1 MIKLITIDLDGTLL
15 DNEKKISD
23 NNKKAIKRCHD
34 NDIKIVLSTGRPING
49 VMRYLE
55 ELGLTTKNDYVICY
69 NGAKTFNVG
78 TNEMVLSSTID
89 GKIVKELYNKSKE
102 LDVDFHAFRFNEEL
116 ITPKANPYTD
126 VEATINKIDYHLFD
140 FNNIKDDDLFLKAMM
155 VSSDENVT
163 RIIPITKEIYGN
175 DYSVLR
181 SAKIFLEFLN
191 KNSDKGQALLGLAK
205 YLNIKVDETMA
216 IGDAGNDIPMIK
228 MAGIGVAMENSFP
241 EVKECADFITLS
253 NLNDGVS
260 YAINKF
266 VFGE

>member
-1 MIKLITIDLDGTLL
+1 
-15 DNEKKISD
+15 
-23 NNKKAIKRCHD
+23 
-34 NDIKIVLSTGRPING
+34 
-49 VMRYLE
+49 
-55 ELGLTTKNDYVICY
+55 
-69 NGAKTFNVG
+69 
-78 TNEMVLSSTID
+78 
-89 GKIVKELYNKSKE
+89 
-102 LDVDFHAFRFNEEL
+102 
-116 ITPKANPYTD
+116 
-126 VEATINKIDYHLFD
+126 
-140 FNNIKDDDLFLKAMM
+140 MM

-191 KNSDKGQALLGLAK
+191 KNTDKGQALLGLAK

-228 MAGIGVAMENSFP
+228 MAGVGVAMENSFP

>member
-1 MIKLITIDLDGTLL
+1 MVC
-15 DNEKKISD
+15 
-23 NNKKAIKRCHD
+23 KR
-34 NDIKIVLSTGRPING
+34 
-49 VMRYLE
+49 
-55 ELGLTTKNDYVICY
+55 
-69 NGAKTFNVG
+69 
-78 TNEMVLSSTID
+78 
-89 GKIVKELYNKSKE
+89 
-102 LDVDFHAFRFNEEL
+102 VDFPLPFG
-116 ITPKANPYTD
+116 PSKA
-126 VEATINKIDYHLFD
+126 
-140 FNNIKDDDLFLKAMM
+140 M

-191 KNSDKGQALLGLAK
+191 KNTDKGQALLGLAK

-228 MAGIGVAMENSFP
+228 MAGIGVAMGNSFP